1 MGSANLPLRMA
12 VAWLVKLALS
22 FLQLAFDLVP
32 LALDTGIQV
41 WNSVEINEMILDPES
56 GFGEHSGLVFKG
68 CPSGWKQHGTQCYFF
83 GGLGQHDSTLSQRS
97 SDPSLLPQSW
107 DEAEELCKG
116 EEAHLTSLRTLE
128 ERLFVSSHADNPT
141 WIGARYLKK
150 IIFFKSLVLGNWM
163 WADQRPWEASSLISS
178 QLESQ
183 RLTDENQCGFLKDD
197 NLRSGSCNEKRPF
210 VCGKPLFKAATADSN
225 NSATTDSNNVITT
238 ESNNA
243 VTTDSNIVATTV
255 SSTATTESNTA
266 TTDSNSIATL
276 LPTTRPNNAATTDS
290 NSIATTDSN
299 SIATLLPTTD
309 PNNVTESVCTGNNCV
324 PSNSEDLWQVVVGGF
339 GDSGHL
345 SSVELFP
352 RPSSPAC
359 SIPDLPQPR
368 YGNSLSLLSGG
379 RLVVCGAYKDS
390 SNSIL
395 DSCIT
400 WGAGN
405 ASWTPLYNMS
415 VARNF
420 HTAWTPQS
428 LPNSIILLAA
438 LAVVQ
443 QYKLQRLYQMAPH
456 SR

>member
-116 EEAHLTSLRTLE
+116 EEAHLTSQRTLE

-255 SSTATTESNTA
+255 SSTATTESNSIATLLPTTDPNNAA
-266 TTDSNSIATL
+266 TTDSNSIATADSNSIATL

-290 NSIATTDSN
+290 NSIATTYSNSIATTDSN

-309 PNNVTESVCTGNNCV
+309 PNNATTT
-324 PSNSEDLWQVVVGGF
+324 D
-339 GDSGHL
+339 
-345 SSVELFP
+345 
-352 RPSSPAC
+352 
-359 SIPDLPQPR
+359 
-368 YGNSLSLLSGG
+368 
-379 RLVVCGAYKDS
+379 
-390 SNSIL
+390 SNSIATT
-395 DSCIT
+395 DS
-400 WGAGN
+400 N
-405 ASWTPLYNMS
+405 
-415 VARNF
+415 
-420 HTAWTPQS
+420 
-428 LPNSIILLAA
+428 
-438 LAVVQ
+438 
-443 QYKLQRLYQMAPH
+443 
-456 SR
+456 